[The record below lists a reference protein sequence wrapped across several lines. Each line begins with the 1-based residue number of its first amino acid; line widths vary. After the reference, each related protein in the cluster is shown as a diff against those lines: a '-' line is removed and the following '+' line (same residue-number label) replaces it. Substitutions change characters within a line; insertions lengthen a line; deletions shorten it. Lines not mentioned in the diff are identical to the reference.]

1 MNSSFSA
8 AAAALTVALLTS
20 PASGGE
26 VLQGPWEGRWVR
38 DGAELKVSMTFS
50 RAGDGYTG
58 SFDSEALRVVGIP
71 LRKIDYRPPAIRWE
85 IVGDETTTVF
95 EGELRDGAMR
105 GRFREARAEGAFAFT
120 RSNKEIK
127 PPRERPAVFHN
138 RAVRLAGS
146 ILLPEGAGPFPGV
159 VFLHGSGAEGR
170 WASRYLATQFARR
183 GIVALIYDK
192 RGVADS
198 TGDWRTA
205 GFEDLAQDAV
215 AAVTLLRQCPEVS
228 PELVGLHGHSQGGT
242 ILPRVASSVKDLAFV
257 VASAGSGVSV
267 EECEVYSLENA
278 LGVRAL
284 NPPDREL
291 ARQLVQAVVAV
302 AYRGAPRDDLEA
314 IEKKVAGK
322 PWAFSVPPATD
333 WWWAFSRRIA
343 RYDALAYWKQVSAPT
358 LLVYGEND
366 ERVPA
371 RRSAARIAEAF
382 LGGKGRELSVRIF
395 EKADHTFRLAPE
407 RSDHFSWPRTAPG
420 YPEVVVDWV
429 SGICGM
435 RRSDRR

>member
-1 MNSSFSA
+1 MNYYYSA
-8 AAAALTVALLTS
+8 VAAALTIALLTTH
-20 PASGGE
+20 ASSAE
-26 VLQGPWEGRWVR
+26 ELQGSWEGRWIR
-38 DGAELKVSMTFS
+38 DGAELKVSMTFA
-50 RAGDGYTG
+50 RAGDGYKG
-58 SFDSEALRVVGIP
+58 SFDSEALRVTGIP
-71 LRKIDYRPPAIRWE
+71 LGKIEYRPPTIRWE

-95 EGELRDGAMR
+95 NGELRDGTMQ
-105 GRFREARAEGAFAFT
+105 GRFREDKAEGTFGFT
-120 RSNKEIK
+120 RLRKEIK
-127 PPRERPAVFHN
+127 SPQERPAIFHN
-138 RAVRLAGS
+138 GAVRLSGS

-170 WASRYLATQFARR
+170 WASRYLATRFARR
-183 GIVALIYDK
+183 GIAALIYDK

-205 GFEDLAQDAV
+205 GFEDLTQDAL
-215 AAVTLLRQCPEVS
+215 AAVALLRQCPEVS
-228 PELVGLHGHSQGGT
+228 PKRVGLHGHSQGAT
-242 ILPRVASSVKDLAFV
+242 IIPLVASRVQDLAFV

-267 EECEVYSLENA
+267 EDCEIYSLENS
-278 LGVRAL
+278 LGIRDL
-284 NPPDREL
+284 NPADREL
-291 ARQLVQAVVAV
+291 AQQFVRAVVAT
-302 AYRGAPRDDLEA
+302 AYRGTPREDLDA

-343 RYDALAYWKQVSAPT
+343 RYDSLAYWKQVFAPT

-366 ERVPA
+366 ERVPP

-382 LGGKGRELSVRIF
+382 LGGKGSELSVRIF

-407 RSDHFSWPRTAPG
+407 PSGRFSWPRTAPG
-420 YPEVVVDWV
+420 YPEAVVDWV
-429 SGICGM
+429 SVTCGI